1 MACQRRR
8 EFAGLVVQ
16 TELSRLLVRLLAWR
30 KDSASASSGEAG
42 SGWLLMMAFILAE
55 LSELR
60 LCEPRMLNMVM
71 TVGTA

>member
-30 KDSASASSGEAG
+30 KDAASASSGEAG